1 MIEKLTFVKRDS
13 TDREG
18 NPLISKQGKP
28 YTRMSIKVES
38 RGDRYL
44 SGFANAGN
52 ASWKPGDEVD
62 IVITEAQAKDKNGQ
76 PYLNFSQPK
85 PADIASEGISKILD
99 KLTAMQLD
107 INTIKSHV
115 IPKKKAT
122 YGDPEL
128 DASPETAFDID
139 TPDDPFAG
147 TPF

>member
-1 MIEKLTFVKRDS
+1 MSEKLTFVKRDS

-28 YTRMSIKVES
+28 YTRMSIKVAS

-44 SGFANAGN
+44 SGFANVSN
-52 ASWKPGDEVD
+52 ADWEVGDEVD
-62 IVITEAQAKDKNGQ
+62 VVITESDKLDKTGK

-85 PADIASEGISKILD
+85 PADAANEGISKILD

-107 INTIKSHV
+107 INTIKRHV
-115 IPKKKAT
+115 IPKVANK

-128 DASPETAFDID
+128 DASPVTAFDEPTDEDWNGI
-139 TPDDPFAG
+139 
-147 TPF
+147 